1 MNVKTGGLAIVV
13 DDGGKYENVG
23 LVVSVVSFE
32 GTLDWYEFGEQPSW
46 LVEAAG
52 PRGLCYE
59 RSDGQ
64 LYFKCQGKVPDCCLK
79 RIEPDLNET
88 FQHHAEPLEAFDTSF
103 VAYFLSKPSQSL
115 TANPEV

>member
-1 MNVKTGGLAIVV
+1 MNVKLGDLAIIV

-59 RSDGQ
+59 RSDGE
-64 LYFKCQGKVPDCCLK
+64 LFFKRQGKVPDCCLK
-79 RIEPDLNET
+79 RIEPDLNEDDSLQYDQIQDV
-88 FQHHAEPLEAFDTSF
+88 FQE
-103 VAYFLSKPSQSL
+103 KQSL
-115 TANPEV
+115 ILSV